1 MTDPAL
7 LDQLRIDRTTPKRR
21 PRRWPMALGLLVV
34 LLSGWFVVVG
44 GRALEVETAPVR
56 SAAADGPVSVLDSS
70 GYVTARR
77 IATVSSKIAGKVAE
91 VLIEEGMLVGAGDL
105 LARLDAV
112 DANAQ
117 LALARAQLA
126 AADAQLGEAR
136 SQLQLAEATLVRQ
149 RELAARQLTSTA
161 ALEQAQSDR
170 DSRAAR
176 LAALQRQVGVTREQ
190 LAVAQLGV
198 SNTEI
203 RAPFSG
209 VIIEKAAQPGEVIS
223 PISAGGG
230 FTRTGIGTLVDM
242 ESLEVQVDV
251 NEANIGIVQPGQ
263 PVNAVLNAYPD
274 WTIPGS
280 VIAIIPTADRAKAT
294 VRVRIALDS
303 RDSRIL
309 PDMGVRVS
317 FLAAEDAH
325 VDADAPDASTLGGFW
340 VPTRAIVGDG
350 AQATVFTIDDGRA
363 RRIGVR
369 AFDTRDAE
377 RRVQGNLREEQP
389 VILSPPREL
398 TDGRRVRAR
407 GG

>member
-7 LDQLRIDRTTPKRR
+7 LDQLRIDRTAPKRR
-21 PRRWPMALGLLVV
+21 ARRWPMALGLVAV
-34 LLSGWFVVVG
+34 LLSGWFVVIG
-44 GRALEVETAPVR
+44 ARPLEVETAPVR
-56 SAAADGPVSVLDSS
+56 SAAADGPVSVLDAS

-91 VLIEEGMLVGAGDL
+91 VLIEEGMQVEAGDL
-105 LARLDAV
+105 LARLDPV
-112 DANAQ
+112 DADAQ

-126 AADAQLGEAR
+126 ASEAQLGEAR
-136 SQLQLAEATLVRQ
+136 SLLQLADATLARQ
-149 RELAARQLTSTA
+149 RELASRQLVSTA
-161 ALEQAQSDR
+161 ALEQAESDREAR
-170 DSRAAR
+170 DSR
-176 LAALQRQVGVTREQ
+176 LKALQRQVAVSREQ

-203 RAPFSG
+203 RAPFAG

-242 ESLEVQVDV
+242 ASLEVQVDV
-251 NEANIGIVQPGQ
+251 NEANIGIVQPDQ
-263 PVNAVLNAYPD
+263 PVSAVLNAYPE

-294 VRVRIALDS
+294 VRVRIALQS
-303 RDSRIL
+303 RDPRIL

-317 FLAAEDAH
+317 FLAGDTPGIEDTDT
-325 VDADAPDASTLGGFW
+325 VGGVW

-350 AQATVFTIDDGRA
+350 AQAAVFTITDGRA
-363 RRIGVR
+363 QRVSVR

-377 RRVQGNLREEQP
+377 RRVQGPLDDAQP
-389 VILSPPREL
+389 VILSPPRDLAE
-398 TDGRRVRAR
+398 GRRVRAR
-407 GG
+407 DG

>member
-7 LDQLRIDRTTPKRR
+7 LDQLRIDRSKPPRR
-21 PRRWPMALGLLVV
+21 QRRWPMALGV
-34 LLSGWFVVVG
+34 LAVIVSAYVVVIG
-44 GRALEVETAPVR
+44 GRPLDVETAAVR
-56 SAAADGPVSVLDSS
+56 SAADDGPVSVLDSS

-77 IATVSSKIAGKVAE
+77 MATVSSKIAGKVAE
-91 VLIEEGMLVGAGDL
+91 VLIEEGMRVEEGDL
-105 LARLDAV
+105 LARIDAV
-112 DANAQ
+112 DAEAQ

-136 SQLQLAEATLVRQ
+136 AQLQLAEATLLRQ
-149 RELAARQLTSTA
+149 RELAGRQLVSQS
-161 ALEQAQSDR
+161 ALEQAESDQQ
-170 DSRAAR
+170 SRAAR
-176 LAALQRQVGVTREQ
+176 LNALQRQVSVSREQ
-190 LAVAQLGV
+190 LAVAQLGLT
-198 SNTEI
+198 NTEI

-242 ESLEVQVDV
+242 ASLEVQVDV

-263 PVNAVLNAYPD
+263 PVSAVLNAYPD

-303 RDSRIL
+303 RDPRIL

-317 FLAAEDAH
+317 FLAADAAGDGDG
-325 VDADAPDASTLGGFW
+325 DARGGFW
-340 VPTRAIVGDG
+340 VPARAIVGDG
-350 AQATVFTIDDGRA
+350 AEAAVFTIDDGRA

-377 RRVQGNLREEQP
+377 RRVQGTLVEGQP
-389 VILSPPREL
+389 LILSPPRDL
-398 TDGRRVRAR
+398 ADGRRVRPR
-407 GG
+407 DG